1 MLSPLPSDTMLSVDQ
16 LGTHHQPLSMMYYG
30 QSEKGQLVLQ
40 NLQNISQ
47 NIDVKTTL
55 SFIQGEASE
64 CTLIVMKEPRWD
76 GKHFL
81 SLTVVSLFSFVYSA
95 GRILAE

>member
-47 NIDVKTTL
+47 NIDVKTVFYDVRKL
-55 SFIQGEASE
+55 HFIQGEASE
-64 CTLIVMKEPRWD
+64 CTLIQ
-76 GKHFL
+76 
-81 SLTVVSLFSFVYSA
+81 
-95 GRILAE
+95 